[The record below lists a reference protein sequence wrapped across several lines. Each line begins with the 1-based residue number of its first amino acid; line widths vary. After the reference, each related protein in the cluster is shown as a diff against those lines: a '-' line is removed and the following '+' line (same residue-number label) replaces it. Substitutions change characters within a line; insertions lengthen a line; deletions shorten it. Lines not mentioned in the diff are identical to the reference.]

1 MRREVGTLE
10 DLLTPSRTKT
20 HLMLTK
26 DKADK
31 LIEIFIAVDDFC
43 QAFDQWLEAYANDD
57 FPRPRFEGVMHVSE
71 ILTIIIFYQY
81 SGYKCFQY
89 YFEQQVQHEL
99 KIYFPRQ
106 VGYKRFLQLI
116 SKSVPHLYIFVK
128 WQGMFAEATGIYF
141 IDSKKLPVCHNR
153 RIHNHQVFKDLAAR
167 GRTSTGWFF
176 GLKLHL
182 VINHLGQLMNFA
194 FTPGN
199 VSDSNP
205 DVLRHVLFKLKGNCF
220 GDKGYLSKIFA
231 ELYEQGLKLV
241 TKIRKNMK
249 NKLMPLKEKYH
260 LFKRAVI
267 ESVFD
272 ILMTVFDIDH
282 TRHRS
287 PQNAMAHMLGALAA
301 YSFMD
306 QKPAVLLPKLL
317 G

>member
-1 MRREVGTLE
+1 
-10 DLLTPSRTKT
+10 
-20 HLMLTK
+20 MLNK
-26 DKADK
+26 DKTEK
-31 LIEIFIAVDDFC
+31 LIELFVEVHDFC
-43 QAFDQWLEAYANDD
+43 KVFDQWVEAHSTKD
-57 FPRPRFEGVMHVSE
+57 FPRSRFEGIMHVSE
-71 ILTIIIFYQY
+71 ILTIIIFYHF

-89 YFEQQVQHEL
+89 YYQELVQQEL
-99 KIYFPRQ
+99 KFYFPRQ

-116 SKSVPHLYIFVK
+116 SKSIPHLYVFIK
-128 WQGMFAEATGIYF
+128 WKCMFSQRTGIYF

-167 GRTSTGWFF
+167 GKTSTGWFY

-182 VINHLGQLMNFA
+182 SINNIGQIMNFS
-194 FTPGN
+194 FTGGN

-205 DVLRHVLFKLKGNCF
+205 DVLRHVLFKLKGKCY

-231 ELYEQGLKLV
+231 ELYSQGLKLV

-249 NKLMPLKEKYH
+249 NKLMDLEDKYH
-260 LFKRAVI
+260 LFKRAII

-272 ILMTVFDIDH
+272 IMMTVFDIDH

-287 PQNAMAHMLGALAA
+287 PKNAMAHMLGALAA

-306 QKPAVLLPKLL
+306 QKPSVLLPKLL
-317 G
+317 D

>member
-1 MRREVGTLE
+1 
-10 DLLTPSRTKT
+10 
-20 HLMLTK
+20 MLSK
-26 DKADK
+26 DKTEK
-31 LIEIFIAVDDFC
+31 LIELFLEIDDFC
-43 QAFDQWLEAYANDD
+43 MVFDQWIEAHSNKD
-57 FPRPRFEGVMHVSE
+57 FPRPRFEGIMHTSE
-71 ILTIIIFYQY
+71 ILTIIVFYHF

-89 YFEQQVQHEL
+89 YYQELVQQEL
-99 KIYFPRQ
+99 KSYFPKQ

-116 SKSVPHLYIFVK
+116 SKSIPHLYVFIK
-128 WQGMFAEATGIYF
+128 WKSMFSERTGIYF

-153 RIHNHQVFKDLAAR
+153 RIHNHQVFKGLAAR
-167 GRTSTGWFF
+167 GKTSTGWFY

-182 VINHLGQLMNFA
+182 VVNNIGQIMNFT
-194 FTPGN
+194 FTSGN

-205 DVLRHVLFKLKGNCF
+205 EVLRHVLFKLKGNCY
-220 GDKGYLSKIFA
+220 GDKGYLSKIFT
-231 ELYEQGLKLV
+231 ELYSQGLKLV

-249 NKLMPLKEKYH
+249 NKLIELKEKYH
-260 LFKRAVI
+260 LFKRAMI

-306 QKPAVLLPKLL
+306 QKPSVLLPELL
-317 G
+317 D

>member
-1 MRREVGTLE
+1 
-10 DLLTPSRTKT
+10 
-20 HLMLTK
+20 MLTK

-31 LIEIFIAVDDFC
+31 LIEIFVAVDDFC
-43 QAFDQWLEAYANDD
+43 QAFDQWLEAHEKSD
-57 FPRPRFEGVMHVSE
+57 FPRPRFEGIMHVSE
-71 ILTIIIFYQY
+71 ILAIIIFYQY

-89 YFEQQVQHEL
+89 YYEEQVRYEL
-99 KIYFPRQ
+99 KSYFPRQ
-106 VGYKRFLQLI
+106 VCYKRFLRLI

-128 WQGMFAEATGIYF
+128 WKSLSSESTGIYF
-141 IDSKKLPVCHNR
+141 IDSKKLPVCHNQ
-153 RIHNHQVFKDLAAR
+153 RIHNHKVFKDVAAR
-167 GRTSTGWFF
+167 GRTSTGWFY
-176 GLKLHL
+176 GLKIHL
-182 VINHLGQLMNFA
+182 VINNLGQIMNFT

-199 VSDSNP
+199 VSDSHP
-205 DVLRHVLFKLKGNCF
+205 EVLRHVFLKLEGNCY

-241 TKIRKNMK
+241 TKIRRNMK
-249 NKLMPLKEKYH
+249 NKLMPLEERYH

-306 QKPAVLLPKLL
+306 QKPAVLMPKLL
-317 G
+317 A

>member
-1 MRREVGTLE
+1 
-10 DLLTPSRTKT
+10 
-20 HLMLTK
+20 MLSK
-26 DKADK
+26 DKTEK
-31 LIEIFIAVDDFC
+31 LIELFLEIDDFC
-43 QAFDQWLEAYANDD
+43 IVFDQWIEAHSNKD
-57 FPRPRFEGVMHVSE
+57 FPRPRFEGIMHTSE
-71 ILTIIIFYQY
+71 ILTIIVFYHF

-89 YFEQQVQHEL
+89 YYQELVQQEL
-99 KIYFPRQ
+99 KLYFPKQ

-116 SKSVPHLYIFVK
+116 SKSIPHLHVFIK
-128 WQGMFAEATGIYF
+128 WKSMFSEKTGIYF

-153 RIHNHQVFKDLAAR
+153 RIHNHQVFKGLAAR
-167 GRTSTGWFF
+167 GRTSTGWFY

-182 VINHLGQLMNFA
+182 VVNNIGQIMNFT
-194 FTPGN
+194 FTSGN

-205 DVLRHVLFKLKGNCF
+205 EVLKHVLFKLKGNCY

-231 ELYEQGLKLV
+231 ELYSQGLKLV

-249 NKLMPLKEKYH
+249 NKLIELKEKYH
-260 LFKRAVI
+260 LFKRAII

-306 QKPAVLLPKLL
+306 QKPSVLLPELL
-317 G
+317 D

>member
-1 MRREVGTLE
+1 
-10 DLLTPSRTKT
+10 
-20 HLMLTK
+20 MLSK
-26 DKADK
+26 DKEDK

-43 QAFDQWLEAYANDD
+43 QFLDEWLASNPEPG
-57 FPRPRFEGVMHVSE
+57 FRKPRFEGIMQVSE
-71 ILTIIIFYQY
+71 ILTIIIFYHY

-89 YFEQQVQHEL
+89 YYQEQVQVEL
-99 KIYFPRQ
+99 QSFFPRQ
-106 VGYKRFLQLI
+106 VSYKRFLQLI
-116 SKSVPHLYIFVK
+116 SKSVPHLYVFAK
-128 WQGMFAEATGIYF
+128 WQCLFAEATGIYF

-153 RIHNHQVFKDLAAR
+153 RIHNHKVFKHIAQR
-167 GRTSTGWFF
+167 GRTSTGWFY
-176 GLKLHL
+176 GMKLHL
-182 VINHLGQLMNFA
+182 VINNLGQVMNFT

-199 VSDSNP
+199 IADANAE
-205 DVLRHVLFKLKGNCF
+205 VLRHILLKIKGTCY

-231 ELYEQGLKLV
+231 ELYQQGVKLV

-249 NKLMPLKEKYH
+249 NKLMPIEEKYQ

-267 ESVFD
+267 ESTFD

-306 QKPAVLLPKLL
+306 QKPSVLMPKLL
-317 G
+317 A

>member
-1 MRREVGTLE
+1 
-10 DLLTPSRTKT
+10 
-20 HLMLTK
+20 MLSK
-26 DKADK
+26 DKEDK
-31 LIEIFIAVDDFC
+31 LIEIFIRVDDFC
-43 QAFDQWLEAYANDD
+43 QFLDDWLGSNPQPE
-57 FPRPRFEGVMHVSE
+57 FPRPRFEGIMQLSE
-71 ILTIIIFYQY
+71 ILTIIIFYHY

-89 YFEQQVQHEL
+89 YYQEQVQIEL
-99 KIYFPRQ
+99 QSFFPRQ
-106 VGYKRFLQLI
+106 VSYKRFLQLI
-116 SKSVPHLYIFVK
+116 SKAVPYLYVFTK
-128 WQGMFAEATGIYF
+128 WQSLCAEATGIYF

-153 RIHNHQVFKDLAAR
+153 RIHNHRVFKGLAQR
-167 GRTSTGWFF
+167 GRTSTGWFY

-182 VINHLGQLMNFA
+182 LINNLGQVMNFT

-199 VSDSNP
+199 IADAKP
-205 DVLRHVLFKLKGNCF
+205 EILRHIFLKVKGVCY

-231 ELYEQGLKLV
+231 ELYQQGLKLV

-249 NKLMPLKEKYH
+249 NKLMPIEEKYQ

-267 ESVFD
+267 ESAFD

-306 QKPAVLLPKLL
+306 QKPSVLMPKLL
-317 G
+317 A

>member
-1 MRREVGTLE
+1 
-10 DLLTPSRTKT
+10 
-20 HLMLTK
+20 MLTK
-26 DKADK
+26 DKEDK
-31 LIEIFIAVDDFC
+31 LIEIFVAVDDFC
-43 QAFDQWLEAYANDD
+43 QAFDQWLEAHPKKD
-57 FPRPRFEGVMHVSE
+57 FPPPRFEGIMHVSE

-89 YFEQQVQHEL
+89 YYEEQVQHEL
-99 KIYFPRQ
+99 KSYFPRQ
-106 VGYKRFLQLI
+106 VCYKRFLQLI
-116 SKSVPHLYIFVK
+116 SKSVPHLYLFVK
-128 WQGMFAEATGIYF
+128 WKSMFSQATGIYL
-141 IDSKKLPVCHNR
+141 IDSKKLPVCHNQ
-153 RIHNHQVFKDLAAR
+153 RIHNHKVFKGIAAR
-167 GRTSTGWFF
+167 GCTSTGWFY
-176 GLKLHL
+176 GLKIHL
-182 VINHLGQLMNFA
+182 VINNLGQIMNFT

-199 VSDSNP
+199 VSDSSP
-205 DVLRHVLFKLKGNCF
+205 AVLRHVFLKLEGNCY

-241 TKIRKNMK
+241 TKIRRNMK
-249 NKLMPLKEKYH
+249 NKLMPLEERYH

-306 QKPAVLLPKLL
+306 QKPAVLMPKLL
-317 G
+317 P